1 VRLGAVQTDQ
11 SPWLV
16 VFVRRRIEV
25 PSRLLGK
32 YGVDILTGLPRQHLS
47 SARKILVEFKSDE
60 HPTRLSGDGN
70 DPFSGQ
76 VRGIA
81 GRYGNGLKPKRGV
94 LIENRLKRFA
104 CSEIVQHHRTG
115 MRVPRK
121 HTAPCIICGSV
132 EM

>member
-1 VRLGAVQTDQ
+1 M
-11 SPWLV
+11 
-16 VFVRRRIEV
+16 V
-25 PSRLLGK
+25 PSQLLGK
-32 YGVDILTGLPRQHLS
+32 YGVDIVTGLPRQHLS

-70 DPFSGQ
+70 DTFSRK
-76 VRGIA
+76 VRCIA
-81 GRYGNGLKPKRGV
+81 GRYGNG
-94 LIENRLKRFA
+94 LKRFA

-115 MRVPRK
+115 MRESPK

>member
-1 VRLGAVQTDQ
+1 MRLGAVQTDQ

-16 VFVRRRIEV
+16 VFVRRRIGV
-25 PSRLLGK
+25 PSQLLGK
-32 YGVDILTGLPRQHLS
+32 YGVDIVTGLLKQHLS

-60 HPTRLSGDGN
+60 HPSDLSGDGN
-70 DPFSGQ
+70 DTFSRQ
-76 VRGIA
+76 VRCIA
-81 GRYGNGLKPKRGV
+81 GRYGNGPKPKRGV
-94 LIENRLKRFA
+94 LIENRLKRFT

-115 MRVPRK
+115 MREPPK